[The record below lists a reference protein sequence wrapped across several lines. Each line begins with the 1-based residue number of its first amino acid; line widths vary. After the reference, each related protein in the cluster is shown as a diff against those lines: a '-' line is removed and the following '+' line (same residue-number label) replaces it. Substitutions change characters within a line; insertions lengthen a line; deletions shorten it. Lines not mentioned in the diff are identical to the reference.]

1 MKFVYPSDRWEN
13 AKPETLGMSS
23 SLIQNAATQAQARES
38 RIAHDFSGHGEKWGE
53 IIGPM
58 PKERGAP
65 NGLVIRNGYVV
76 SEWGD
81 TDRVDLTFSVTK
93 SFVSAV
99 AGLAFDRGLIR
110 DVHDPVKD
118 YVDTGEFNSPQNTQI
133 TWHHLLQQTS
143 EWAGTLFGKHWTA
156 DSRERKSDN
165 QLEGTGAYWEYNDVR
180 VNLLSLCLLRVWEKP
195 LPEVLKD
202 EVMDPIGASDT
213 WQWHGYHNSDVEVN
227 GKMMKSVSGGGH
239 WGGGLWMSTRDLARF
254 GYLFL
259 RRGKWKDRQII
270 SDRWVEMSTT
280 PCEIKPGYGYL
291 WWLNTDHERWP
302 NAPESSFA
310 ALGYGSNILWIDPE
324 HDMVVVI
331 RWHADELSGDVQDE
345 LIDTLHGQDKIFAL
359 VTEAIRS

>member
-1 MKFVYPSDRWEN
+1 MKVVYPTEQWESVE
-13 AKPETLGMSS
+13 PEAVGIVSS
-23 SLIQNAATQAQARES
+23 SIQSAADRAQARES
-38 RIAHDFSGHGEKWGE
+38 RIAHDFAGHGEKWGE

-65 NGLVIRNGYVV
+65 NGLVIRNGYLV
-76 SEWGD
+76 SEWGA
-81 TDRVDLTFSVTK
+81 TDRVDLAFSVTK
-93 SFVSAV
+93 SFLSAV

-110 DVHDPVKD
+110 DVHDPVKR
-118 YVDTGEFNSPQNTQI
+118 YVDGAEFNSPQNAAI

-156 DSRERKSDN
+156 DSRERQSDSE
-165 QLEGTGAYWEYNDVR
+165 LGGAGAQWEYNDVR
-180 VNLLSLCLLRVWEKP
+180 VNLLSLCLLRVWAKP

-202 EVMDPIGASDT
+202 ELMDPIGASNT

-227 GKMMKSVSGGGH
+227 GRMMKSVSGGAH

-259 RRGKWKDRQII
+259 RRGKWENRSIV

-291 WWLNTDHERWP
+291 WWLNTSHERWP
-302 NAPESSFA
+302 SAPESSFA

-324 HDMVVVI
+324 HDLVVVI

-345 LIDTLHGQDKIFAL
+345 LADTLYGQDELFAEIL
-359 VTEAIRS
+359 RAIQG